1 MRKLCLM
8 SIILVSSSLGAETPS
23 FFSNVTNLW
32 YHGHKSN
39 VLAIAEERLRANNDD
54 AVGLLLR
61 LEYDIEF
68 LNVERLSNSVLRV
81 KSVFAPIETQNLS
94 FWKPVFMETL
104 DYLLDVQTTTN
115 FYARLDVD
123 RAKAALP
130 EKHMLFDDEVRALC
144 LDGLV
149 TNYPPLPPP

>member
-1 MRKLCLM
+1 MKRILFALAVFTSGAM
-8 SIILVSSSLGAETPS
+8 LAESIS
-23 FFSNVTNLW
+23 FFNNVTNLW
-32 YHGHKSN
+32 YQGHKSN
-39 VLAIAEERLRANNDD
+39 VLAIAEERLRANNND

>member
-8 SIILVSSSLGAETPS
+8 SIILVSFSLGAETPC
-23 FFSNVTNLW
+23 FFTNITNLW
-32 YHGHKSN
+32 FQGHKSN

-149 TNYPPLPPP
+149 TNYPPNPQ